1 MISVATYQRWE
12 ILRWLAIHDPVFL
25 QDFQAAI

>member
-12 ILRWLAIHDPVFL
+12 ILRWLAVHDPEFMKEME
-25 QDFQAAI
+25 AAE